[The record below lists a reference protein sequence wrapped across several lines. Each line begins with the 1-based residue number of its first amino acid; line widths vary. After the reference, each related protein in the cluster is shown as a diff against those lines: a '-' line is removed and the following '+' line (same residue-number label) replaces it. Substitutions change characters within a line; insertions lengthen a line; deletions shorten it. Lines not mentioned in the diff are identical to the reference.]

1 MSTGIS
7 YKKTEAPPGEGAV
20 FDIFTKWYRRYLFEE
35 ESVLLL
41 VLLTIAVALLMTI
54 GDILTPVL
62 AALVLA
68 FLMEGISTRLQRHGA
83 PAWLGVSVAYV
94 VFVGAFFAIILGLL
108 PLVWRQLASL
118 VTQMPGML
126 EQARQLVSV
135 LPDRYPEFISAV
147 QIDELVALA
156 AAEFAT
162 LGQAILTLSVSSI
175 PGLFVV
181 LVYLIL
187 IPLLVFFFLK
197 DKEQLLGWCGGFL
210 PRERPL
216 LRRIWSEMNL
226 QFANYARGKVVEIII
241 IGAVSYAAFAVM
253 GLNYAALL
261 GLAVGLSVIIPYVGA
276 ILVTLPVVMVG
287 FFQWGMS
294 TEFFYLCAV
303 YLVIQVL
310 DGNVLVPLLFS
321 EAVNLHPVAII
332 MAILFFGGIWGLWG
346 VFFAI
351 PLATMIKAI
360 INAWPTAVPEKPE
373 APTQTA
379 ME

>member
-1 MSTGIS
+1 ML
-7 YKKTEAPPGEGAV
+7 E
-20 FDIFTKWYRRYLFEE
+20 IFNKWYRRYLFEE

-41 VLLTIAVALLMTI
+41 VLLSIGVILLMTI

-68 FLMEGISTRLQRHGA
+68 FLMEGISDQLERHGI
-83 PAWLGVSVAYV
+83 PEWLGVSVAYV
-94 VFVGAFFAIILGLL
+94 VFVGAFFAVTLGLL

-118 VTQMPGML
+118 AAEMPRML
-126 EQARQLVSV
+126 EQGRQLVGV
-135 LPDRYPEFISAV
+135 LPARYPEFVTTA
-147 QIDELVALA
+147 QLNELTALVK
-156 AAEFAT
+156 AEMAEM
-162 LGQAILTLSVSSI
+162 GQAVLTRSVASI
-175 PGLFVV
+175 PGILTV
-181 LVYLIL
+181 LVYMIL
-187 IPLLVFFFLK
+187 IPMLVFFFLK
-197 DKEQLLGWCGGFL
+197 DKQQLLDWVGGFL

-216 LRRIWSEMNL
+216 LRNIWVEMNL
-226 QFANYARGKVVEIII
+226 QFANYARGKVLEIIVV
-241 IGAVSYAAFAVM
+241 GAVSYAAFSWM

-261 GLAVGLSVIIPYVGA
+261 GLCVGLSVIIPYIGA
-276 ILVTLPVVMVG
+276 ALVTVPVVAVA
-287 FFQWGMS
+287 FFQWGLGS
-294 TEFFYLCAV
+294 EFYTLCVV

-332 MAILFFGGIWGLWG
+332 LAVLFFGGIWGLWG

-360 INAWPTAVPEKPE
+360 INAWPTAGPETPAEKTE
-373 APTQTA
+373 SVA